1 MPLYQEKVL
10 NLLLPQYIQKYQSI
24 EFIPKDR
31 SFPTR
36 TVGSWI
42 GVCVSGSCLII
53 NTWIQ
58 YLMKTRNSNTD
69 INPLFHNWSQLNL
82 SMFDGGYYTAGFT
95 NEQNL
100 KCPICSNA
108 KQIAEQNSHSEKKIC
123 T

>member
-1 MPLYQEKVL
+1 
-10 NLLLPQYIQKYQSI
+10 
-24 EFIPKDR
+24 
-31 SFPTR
+31 
-36 TVGSWI
+36 
-42 GVCVSGSCLII
+42 
-53 NTWIQ
+53 
-58 YLMKTRNSNTD
+58 MKTRNSNID